1 MMPIRAARP
10 SPFAGLPRRLAGL
23 LLLSL
28 LVLLGG
34 CRSVLFAGLN
44 STDQHRDIETQHGV
58 VFDPAHKL
66 ALDIYRP
73 ANTTPAPVVVFFY
86 GGSWT
91 HGQRLWYRFVGAAL
105 AAHGVVVVIPDYRKY
120 PQVKM
125 DGFMADGARAVA
137 WAHAHAGEF
146 GGDPNDVFVMGH
158 SAGGQIAA
166 LLATDPSWLKPY
178 GLAPQ
183 DLAGLIGLAGC
194 YDFMPIPANEKD
206 MLGMFGRSPAEQ
218 RLAQPVLY
226 VTGHEPPTLLL
237 QGTADTEVDPS
248 NAISLDKAMRA
259 QHDEVSLKLYPGVG
273 HSPLLFAL
281 ARPLQEHAPSLQD
294 ILAFIHAH
302 PRAAAPPVVT
312 ASPFPDGLPTPLPGG

>member
-1 MMPIRAARP
+1 MMPIRDTRP
-10 SPFAGLPRRLAGL
+10 LLRASLPVRLIGAL
-23 LLLSL
+23 ALSL
-28 LVLLGG
+28 LMLLGG

-44 STDQHRDIETQHGV
+44 STDQHRGIDTQHGV
-58 VFDPAHKL
+58 VFDPAHNL

-73 ANTTPAPVVVFFY
+73 ANATPAPVVVFFY

-91 HGQRLWYRFVGAAL
+91 HGQRQWYRFVGTAL

-137 WAHAHAGEF
+137 WAHAHADEF

-178 GLAPQ
+178 GLAPR

-206 MLGMFGRSPAEQ
+206 MLGMFGRSLDQQ

-226 VTGHEPPTLLL
+226 VSGHEPPTLLL

-248 NAISLDKAMRA
+248 NAVSLNKAMRA

-281 ARPLQEHAPSLQD
+281 ARPLRQHAPTLQD

-302 PRAAAPPVVT
+302 PRAVASPAMPAT
-312 ASPFPDGLPTPLPGG
+312 ASQIELPARPGD

>member
-1 MMPIRAARP
+1 M
-10 SPFAGLPRRLAGL
+10 AGL

-28 LVLLGG
+28 LALLGG

-44 STDQHRDIETQHGV
+44 STDQHRDIATQHGV

-73 ANTTPAPVVVFFY
+73 ANATPAPVVVFFY

-91 HGQRLWYRFVGAAL
+91 HGQRQWYRFVGTAL

-120 PQVKM
+120 PDVKM

-137 WAHAHAGEF
+137 WAHAHASEF

-178 GLAPQ
+178 GLTPR

-206 MLGMFGRSPAEQ
+206 MLGMFGRSPDEQ

-226 VTGHEPPTLLL
+226 VTGQEPPTLLL

-248 NAISLDKAMRA
+248 NAISLNKAMLA

-281 ARPLQEHAPSLQD
+281 ARPLHEHAPTLQD

-302 PRAAAPPVVT
+302 PRAVASPAVAAT
-312 ASPFPDGLPTPLPGG
+312 ASHIELPARPGD